1 MGDANVTGEM
11 RDVFC
16 DVVKGDE
23 IELEDFLCDNDKG
36 DEIEVDD
43 FVEYDDVTLW
53 RNIASSSSEKI
64 NKYFLIMVK

>member
-43 FVEYDDVTLW
+43 FVEYDDVTL
-53 RNIASSSSEKI
+53 
-64 NKYFLIMVK
+64 